1 MQERNDFVLKYR
13 RYAAVDSENAK
24 HRFVRSVRRRIGRV
38 TPRRVIYYAAV
49 VLPFVALS
57 IWFAQKEEPEV
68 PGFTLSEV
76 TPGATQAILL
86 MDNGTELALTGQ
98 GERTI
103 ALDDSLSAQM
113 EDGAITYS
121 PSVASKSKV
130 ECHTIVVPRG
140 GEYRITLSDGTRVHI
155 NADSQ
160 LPPREGAGIGPER

>member
-1 MQERNDFVLKYR
+1 MEYIERLIAKYLSGTLSEEEADVLRRWVGQSPEREARLRSLQERNDFVLKYR

-24 HRFVRSVRRRIGRV
+24 HRFVRSFRRRIGRV

-121 PSVASKSKV
+121 PSVASK
-130 ECHTIVVPRG
+130 
-140 GEYRITLSDGTRVHI
+140 
-155 NADSQ
+155 
-160 LPPREGAGIGPER
+160 